1 MSKKAKINAEN
12 MYLSARLEA
21 KLAQAETYPLTVIEA
36 PMGYGKTTGMR
47 FFSEKEGIALC
58 VDLRF
63 RFLAGLF
70 LAAVLPGFFSD

>member
-47 FFSEKEGIALC
+47 FFLKKRELPYVWISAS
-58 VDLRF
+58 DSSQDYFWQQLR
-63 RFLAGLF
+63 LQE
-70 LAAVLPGFFSD
+70 ST